1 MGRVGHLSLQIQTE
15 PSEIL
20 NTIVLDTTITMDGN
34 TNFNMGMLPG
44 VGGMGGMMGGVG
56 GGDHNTMGSGAG
68 KKAVHV
74 KVRRAYLELLGIVV
88 IGGGGSTT
96 Y

>member
-20 NTIVLDTTITMDGN
+20 HTTLDTTITMDGN

-56 GGDHNTMGSGAG
+56 GGDHCMGSGGAW

-74 KVRRAYLELLGIVV
+74 KVRSAYNTSYWG
-88 IGGGGSTT
+88 
-96 Y
+96 